1 MPLSFCKGGEKRKNK
16 NNKMMKKGGETLEK
30 YEQAEIDYINGM
42 KYQEIADKYNVSINT
57 VKSWK
62 KRHNWEKP
70 SKSIKKKEN
79 APTAPEKQKRVHPKK
94 EMQIIEFEEPKEDE
108 ELSLEHQQFCVFYV
122 KYHNATKAY
131 QKVYE
136 CNYES
141 AAVSANRLLKNDKI
155 KNFIKELHESR
166 MEKLLLDEQDI
177 IQKYVDIAMADMHDF
192 VTINEDGV
200 EAVNPNMDGTLV
212 KKIKN
217 GKFGVEI
224 QLHDSVKAMDKLY
237 EIIKKQK
244 AKDDEDEEHGVIMLA
259 PVLEVEDESNMATTT
274 ETD

>member
-1 MPLSFCKGGEKRKNK
+1 METHDLAEK
-16 NNKMMKKGGETLEK
+16 
-30 YEQAEIDYINGM
+30 DYIDGM

-62 KRHNWEKP
+62 KRYGWIREGP
-70 SKSIKKKEN
+70 SKSNKKREKAQG
-79 APTAPEKQKRVHPKK
+79 APKNEKSVHPKK
-94 EMQIIEFEEPKEDE
+94 EVQFTDFEEPKEDE
-108 ELSLEHQQFCVFYV
+108 ELSPQHKQFCVFYV

-141 AAVSANRLLKNDKI
+141 AAVSANRLLKNAKI
-155 KNFIKELHESR
+155 KNFIEELHGNR

-177 IQKYVDIAMADMHDF
+177 IQKYVDIAMADITDF
-192 VTINEDGV
+192 VTVNEFGV
-200 EAVNPNMDGTLV
+200 EAVNPNLDGTLV

-224 QLHDSVKAMDKLY
+224 QLHDSAKALDKLY
-237 EIIKKQK
+237 EIIKQKK
-244 AKDDEDEEHGVIMLA
+244 AKDDEGEETGVIILA
-259 PVLEVEDESNMATTT
+259 PVLEVEEDEPECNMATAA
-274 ETD
+274 ETN

>member
-1 MPLSFCKGGEKRKNK
+1 MEVYERAEK
-16 NNKMMKKGGETLEK
+16 
-30 YEQAEIDYINGM
+30 DYIDGM
-42 KYQEIADKYNVSINT
+42 KYKEIAEKYNVSINT

-62 KRHNWEKP
+62 KRYAWNRKGA
-70 SKSIKKKEN
+70 SKIIKKKEDAPN
-79 APTAPEKQKRVHPKK
+79 AHKK
-94 EMQIIEFEEPKEDE
+94 EKSVHTKKEVQQMEFSEPNEDE
-108 ELSLEHQQFCVFYV
+108 DLSPQHQQFCVFYV

-136 CNYES
+136 CGYES
-141 AAVSANRLLKNDKI
+141 AAVLGCKLLRNVKI
-155 KNFIKELHESR
+155 KNFIDELHQNR

-192 VTINEDGV
+192 VKLEEYGV
-200 EAVNPNMDGTLV
+200 AGINPNMDGTLV

-224 QLHDSVKAMDKLY
+224 QLHDSVKALDKLY
-237 EIIKKQK
+237 EIIKEQNTK
-244 AKDDEDEEHGVIMLA
+244 DEEGDRRGVIML
-259 PVLEVEDESNMATTT
+259 PSVLEVEDEETESNLAATA

>member
-1 MPLSFCKGGEKRKNK
+1 MEKH
-16 NNKMMKKGGETLEK
+16 
-30 YEQAEIDYINGM
+30 EQAEIDYINGM

-62 KRHNWEKP
+62 KRYNWERP
-70 SKSIKKKEN
+70 SKIIKKEQN
-79 APTAPEKQKRVHPKK
+79 APTAPKKEKRVHTKN
-94 EMQIIEFEEPKEDE
+94 EVQEVEFEEPKEDE
-108 ELSLEHQQFCVFYV
+108 DLSQQHQQFCVFYM

-131 QKVYE
+131 QKVYGCE
-136 CNYES
+136 YES
-141 AAVSANRLLKNDKI
+141 AAVLGCKLLRNVKI
-155 KNFIKELHESR
+155 KNFIEELHKNR

-192 VTINEDGV
+192 VTINEYGV

-237 EIIKKQK
+237 EIIKEQK
-244 AKDDEDEEHGVIMLA
+244 EKDDEEEETGVIMLS
-259 PVLEVEDESNMATTT
+259 PILEEEDEEGQGNMATTT